1 MATRKPN
8 RAVQIVAG
16 LAAFG
21 LLAGLLVGVFVG
33 VGGGGGTTTSSTS
46 TMPTTT
52 VPLTAEQY
60 RQRVSEA
67 SRLIT
72 DAEGQR
78 CALAVAY
85 TDVQALPPPAGPEQV
100 EALIG
105 VTLELLRASAESASV
120 DQPEVSTQ
128 LAATADRLAGEA
140 EAAGYSQEWL
150 TSQGNEDSALADPAF
165 NDAFTEYQELTFET
179 CFADG
184 DPAGA
189 GGAGSEG
196 SGSDG

>member
-1 MATRKPN
+1 M
-8 RAVQIVAG
+8 AG

-60 RQRVSEA
+60 LQRVSEA
-67 SRLIT
+67 SRRIA

-85 TDVQALPPPAGPEQV
+85 TDVQALPPPGGTEQV

-150 TSQGNEDSALADPAF
+150 TSQGNEDSALTDPAF

-179 CFADG
+179 CFADE
-184 DPAGA
+184 DPVGA
-189 GGAGSEG
+189 GGAGSDG